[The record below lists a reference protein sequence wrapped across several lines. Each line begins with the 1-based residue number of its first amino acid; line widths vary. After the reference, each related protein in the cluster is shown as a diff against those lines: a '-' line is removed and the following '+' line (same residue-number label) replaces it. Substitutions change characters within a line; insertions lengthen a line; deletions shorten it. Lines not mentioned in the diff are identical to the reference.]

1 MDTIGHRL
9 FELRKNKNITQEKL
23 AENLSISRQS
33 VSNWEL
39 DKSLPD
45 MDKLMALA
53 TLYEVS
59 LDYIVYGKQEET
71 EAEEKKDY
79 QANSINNSYAN
90 WYLGAIIACC
100 VVLLIP
106 MLTVF
111 IGIMKHLPGNQNK
124 MNSEI
129 VAIDQVIEQYS
140 LVEVSKLDNEYNYS
154 KDRLWIDSRGVAEG
168 DYIFTFTKPG
178 KTADMRFEYYTKTMM
193 LPFIGIILTFAIM
206 TISIFLII
214 KNRVKTQ

>member
-1 MDTIGHRL
+1 MDTIGNRL
-9 FELRKNKNITQEKL
+9 FELRKNKNITQERL
-23 AENLSISRQS
+23 AESLGISRQS

-53 TLYEVS
+53 ALYEVS
-59 LDYIVYGKQEET
+59 LDYIVYGKQEVAN
-71 EAEEKKDY
+71 AEEAASE
-79 QANSINNSYAN
+79 QSNINNSYIN

-100 VVLLIP
+100 IVMLIP

-124 MNSEI
+124 MNSDI

-140 LVEVSKLDNEYNYS
+140 LVEVSKLDNEFNYS

-178 KTADMRFEYYTKTMM
+178 KSSDMRFEYYTKTMM
-193 LPFIGIILTFAIM
+193 LPFVGIILTFAIM
-206 TISIFLII
+206 AMSIFLII
-214 KNRVKTQ
+214 KNIVKTQ